1 MPSQQSANPFQAAVE
16 QTPDL
21 GASAYHTGLRA
32 LSSYSSKIRLQN
44 ARALGSIYLEE
55 CVSGARWDYGI
66 GVQKSDGGAIAV
78 WVEVHPAKTSEV
90 DTIKKLQW
98 LKQWLRERAPLL
110 NQMTPPDAFYWVA
123 TSGVNILP
131 DSSQARLLATHKIR
145 MPREVLEL

>member
-1 MPSQQSANPFQAAVE
+1 
-16 QTPDL
+16 
-21 GASAYHTGLRA
+21 
-32 LSSYSSKIRLQN
+32 
-44 ARALGSIYLEE
+44 LGSIYLEE

-90 DTIKKLQW
+90 DTVIKKLQW